1 MAEQLN
7 KPDGPLFDAPIPGM
21 SLTHELGARPWQS
34 PPRITTV
41 EDTVNYYIQKLN
53 DDAVAIQLLSVLE
66 AKEFSVADLAHVIQ
80 MSSIMEGV
88 HTIDVGILVTP
99 IIMEFIMFMADAKG
113 IDYLT
118 GLEDDGQE
126 LSQAA
131 INTALTKFRKESEA
145 NANASDDEEP
155 AKEEPTEE
163 PTGGL
168 MSRRT

>member
-66 AKEFSVADLAHVIQ
+66 AKEFSVSDLAHVIQ
-80 MSSIMEGV
+80 MNSIMEGV

-113 IDYLT
+113 IEYLT

-131 INTALTKFRKESEA
+131 INAALTKFRKESEA

-155 AKEEPTEE
+155 TEEEPTEE